1 MGRLLLL
8 FILVPAA
15 ELALLIEIGR
25 HIGTLATLGLIAGTG
40 LLGAALARHQG
51 LGILKT
57 IRQEMNA
64 GRLPA
69 EPMVDGIM
77 ILLAGAVL
85 MTPGILTDALGF
97 LILIPLT
104 RKWIRATLWNW
115 LKNAVRTGRVHV
127 NVSVGTRGYPPPSQG
142 PRTPRLPP
150 QDVPE
155 DRDLDP

>member
-8 FILVPAA
+8 FIIVPAV
-15 ELALLIEIGR
+15 ELALLIEIGGR
-25 HIGTLATLGLIAGTG
+25 IGTLATLGIIAGTG

-51 LGILKT
+51 MGILKT

-69 EPMVDGIM
+69 TSMIDGIM
-77 ILLAGAVL
+77 VLLAGAVL

-104 RKWIRATLWNW
+104 RKWIRVALWNW
-115 LKNAVRTGRVHV
+115 LQNAIQTGRVQV
-127 NVSVGTRGYPPPSQG
+127 NVGAHGNPPPSQD
-142 PRTPRLPP
+142 PRTRSFPP
-150 QDVPE
+150 QDVP
-155 DRDLDP
+155 RDGA

>member
-40 LLGAALARHQG
+40 FLGAALARHQG

-57 IRQEMNA
+57 IRQEMHA

-69 EPMVDGIM
+69 RSMIDGVMV
-77 ILLAGAVL
+77 LLAGAVL

-97 LILIPLT
+97 LILIPTT
-104 RKWIRATLWNW
+104 RAWIRGALWNW
-115 LKNAVRTGRVHV
+115 LKNAIQTGRVQV
-127 NVSVGTRGYPPPSQG
+127 NVSVNLRGNPSPSENPHPPS
-142 PRTPRLPP
+142 LPSRDKP
-150 QDVPE
+150 G
-155 DRDLDP
+155 DRNLKP

>member
-8 FILVPAA
+8 FILVPAV

-25 HIGTLATLGLIAGTG
+25 QIGTLATLGIIAGTG
-40 LLGAALARHQG
+40 MLGAALARHQG

-57 IRQEMNA
+57 IRLEMNA

-69 EPMVDGIM
+69 TSMIDGIM
-77 ILLAGAVL
+77 VLLAGAVL

-104 RKWIRATLWNW
+104 RKWIRGALWNW
-115 LKNAVRTGRVHV
+115 LKNSIQTGRVQV
-127 NVSVGTRGYPPPSQG
+127 NVSVGTQGDPPPP
-142 PRTPRLPP
+142 PRDPR
-150 QDVPE
+150 
-155 DRDLDP
+155 DRELKQ

>member
-8 FILVPAA
+8 FILVPAV
-15 ELALLIEIGR
+15 ELALLIEIGG
-25 HIGTLATLGLIAGTG
+25 HIGTLATLGIIAGTG
-40 LLGAALARHQG
+40 ILGAALARHQG

-69 EPMVDGIM
+69 TSMIDGIM
-77 ILLAGAVL
+77 VLLAGAVL

-104 RKWIRATLWNW
+104 RKWIRDALWNW
-115 LKNAVRTGRVHV
+115 LKNAIQTGRVQV
-127 NVSVGTRGYPPPSQG
+127 NVSVGAHGNPPPPQD
-142 PRTPRLPP
+142 PRPPSSPP
-150 QDVPE
+150 QDVPR
-155 DRDLDP
+155 DRDLEP